1 VEGNDSI
8 RKEGKDVMAVMR
20 VEVLLSLICTLVGV
34 GGADACAVEPAWWN
48 NGVTAHRGNSVE
60 YPENTLAA
68 FESGVEAG
76 ADWLELD
83 IFRTADGRL
92 VVIHD
97 RSTGRVADRDID
109 VVAST
114 FAELLAVD
122 VAAEFRRRKEKTIEE
137 CPPARIP
144 SLEDVLR
151 LVMTQRR
158 TRVSIQPKMDCVADA
173 VALVR
178 KLKAE
183 RWVGF
188 NDGSLEF
195 MAEVKRLAPEIPV
208 FWDRGAKTDIDADI
222 RVAKQHGFESL
233 VLHFSGVTPE
243 KVQKIRAAG
252 LECGAWTVNDRATMT
267 RLLDAGVQRLYTDD
281 PRTLLGLISERQF
294 RNVECEGSYAHHLQG
309 VCVADEAIYW
319 SFTTTLV
326 KTDRAGH
333 VLKKI
338 PVANHHGDLCF
349 HDGRLY
355 VAVNLGRFNDPQ
367 GNADSWVYVY
377 DAKTLDEVARHETQQ
392 AFHGAGGIGF
402 CDGHFFVVGG
412 LPDGV
417 QENYVYEY
425 DSHFAF
431 VRRHVIPSGHTHL
444 GIQTATFTDGRWWFG
459 CYGSPQVTLVTDAN
473 FRMLG
478 RFERDCSLGIA
489 GLPGGRLLVASG
501 RCSKDEGCV
510 GSVRAAIADE
520 ASGFRVHIKAK

>member
-1 VEGNDSI
+1 VVPVWGVSSEREQAMTTFRI
-8 RKEGKDVMAVMR
+8 
-20 VEVLLSLICTLVGV
+20 LTLVCLV
-34 GGADACAVEPAWWN
+34 GCSIGLAVAEDASGESRWLQ

-60 YPENTLAA
+60 FPENTLAA
-68 FESGVEAG
+68 FRSGIELG

-83 IFRTADGRL
+83 IFRTADGKL
-92 VVIHD
+92 VVSHD
-97 RSTGRVADRDID
+97 RTTDRVGDRSLD
-109 VVAST
+109 VVEST
-114 FAELLAVD
+114 YAELLAVD
-122 VAAEFRRRKEKTIEE
+122 VATEFRRRNRKSVDE

-144 SLEDVLR
+144 LLEDVLR

-233 VLHFSGVTPE
+233 VLHFSGVSSE
-243 KVQKIRAAG
+243 KVRKIREAG

-267 RLLDAGVQRLYTDD
+267 RLLDAGVHRLYTDD
-281 PRTLLGLISERQF
+281 PRTLLGQISERQF
-294 RNVECEGSYAHHLQG
+294 RSVVCEGSYAHHLQG
-309 VCVADEAIYW
+309 ICVDDAAIYW

-326 KTDRAGH
+326 KTDLSGR
-333 VLKKI
+333 VLKKV

-349 HDGRLY
+349 HNGRLY

-377 DAKTLDEVARHETQQ
+377 DAETLDEVARHETQQ
-392 AFHGAGGIGF
+392 VFHGAGGIGF
-402 CDGHFFVVGG
+402 RDGHFFVVGG

-417 QENYVYEY
+417 EENYVYEY
-425 DSHFAF
+425 DAQFTF
-431 VRRHVIPSGHTHL
+431 VRKHVIASGHTLL
-444 GIQTATFTDGRWWFG
+444 GIQTATFADARWWFG
-459 CYGSPQVTLVTDAN
+459 CYGSPPVTLVTDAD
-473 FRMLG
+473 FQMVG
-478 RFERDCSLGIA
+478 RYENNCSLGIA

-501 RCSKDEGCV
+501 RCSKDNGCV
-510 GSVRAAIADE
+510 GSVRAAIPDE
-520 ASGFRVHIKAK
+520 ASGFRLMAVEQ